1 MKIVDKRRPQTV
13 EFRTLEAGQP
23 FYFPGEKWYGIRL
36 ANDTDTGDN
45 AVDIETGE
53 LADIDDYAEVILLK
67 GQFEVV
73 G

>member
-1 MKIVDKRRPQTV
+1 MKIIDKRRPQTV
-13 EFRTLEAGQP
+13 KFKTLEAGQP
-23 FYFPGEKWYGIRL
+23 FSFPDEKWYGIRL
-36 ANDTDTGDN
+36 ANEINTGYN

-53 LADIDDYAEVILLK
+53 LADIDDNAEVILLK